1 MKKHKYK
8 IRVFQCPDCGNKTY
22 AAKSAGRMTAPGHM
36 KYLWC
41 VHCKEVKNMVQ
52 IEKI

>member
-8 IRVFQCPDCGNKTY
+8 IRVFQCPDCGNRAY
-22 AAKSAGRMTAPGHM
+22 AAKSIGRMTVPGHM

-41 VHCKEVKNMVQ
+41 AHCKEIKNMVQ